1 MNGLLGRLR
10 GLTTEQFRRG
20 VNRVRHWIPKSARRK
35 MGPLTRWPPVGWV
48 RFGHL
53 RRLHPI
59 STQWG
64 SERGTP
70 IDRYYIEQFLTLQ
83 AADVRGEV
91 LEIGTNRYTRT
102 FGGERVTHSEVLHVS
117 EQSSE
122 VTMIGDLT
130 SAEQI
135 ASGHFDC
142 IIVTQTLQFIFD
154 VPAALRTCFRIL
166 KPDGVL
172 LMTIPGI
179 SKISRYDMDRWGHYW
194 SFTSAS
200 ARRLVTEAG
209 FPSSQVEVTA
219 HGNVLAAVAFLHGL
233 ALEEMKRHELD
244 ERDTDYELLITVRA
258 VKAEPT
264 S

>member
-70 IDRYYIEQFLTLQ
+70 IDRYYIEQFLTLH

-102 FGGERVTHSEVLHVS
+102 FGGERVTHSEVLHVAES
-117 EQSSE
+117 NPE
-122 VTMIGDLT
+122 VTLLGDLT
-130 SAEQI
+130 SATHI
-135 ASGHFDC
+135 ASERFNC
-142 IIVTQTLQFIFD
+142 IILTQTLNTIFD
-154 VPAALRTCFRIL
+154 VSAALRTCFRIL
-166 KPDGVL
+166 KPGGVL
-172 LMTIPGI
+172 LVTIPGI
-179 SKISRYDMDRWGHYW
+179 SKISRYDMDRWGYFW

-209 FPSSQVEVTA
+209 FPASRVEVTA

-233 ALEEMKRHELD
+233 AWEELKPHELD
-244 ERDTDYELLITVRA
+244 ERDPDYELLITMRA
-258 VKAEPT
+258 VKAEP
-264 S
+264 SS